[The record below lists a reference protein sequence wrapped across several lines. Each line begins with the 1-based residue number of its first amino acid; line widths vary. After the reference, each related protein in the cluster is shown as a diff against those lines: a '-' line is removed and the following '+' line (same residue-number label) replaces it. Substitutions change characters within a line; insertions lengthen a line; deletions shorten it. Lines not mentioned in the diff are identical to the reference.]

1 MTPNLQGARY
11 QVNVI
16 NPKSYLKKLAYL
28 PLLLVTACSI
38 TPEQPDYVQLIS
50 TEQQRVTEWQNLP
63 QQTDVAYLNDLVDSD
78 MFEELLQIAMQSNPG
93 LQQTLL
99 TLQIRQSQLIQA
111 SGEKRPFVSAGFSAL
126 NSSDSDASFGADVSV
141 SWQADL
147 WGKLADNERAADLDI
162 TEQTLLYQS
171 ARDTLAASV
180 MQVWLTLIAQQR
192 ALDIEQQ
199 RQASL
204 QQTEDFIVQRYRQ
217 GLGTLEDLDSARS
230 AVATSSANTEAL
242 AENFRQQYIQLK
254 TLIGQVNNPNF
265 LLPTD
270 YPEVVIPAI
279 DLPEQTLNRRPDLRA
294 AYAAIEASSARTDV
308 AYKDLL
314 PSLSLQAVLE
324 DVGSSPRASLFTAPV
339 WSLLGQL
346 TAPLYQG
353 GQLRA
358 AAEIS
363 ELDTAISYQQYRD
376 TLLNAVTEVEQA
388 ISQEQALVKRQ
399 QHIETA
405 LASAEN
411 NLRQYQANYRS
422 GLLNILDLLTVQQQ
436 TYDLQ
441 SQLDDLIY
449 QRLLNRISLGL
460 ALGLEAKA

>member
-1 MTPNLQGARY
+1 VSN
-11 QVNVI
+11 I
-16 NPKSYLKKLAYL
+16 NPDRYLKKLAYL
-28 PLLLVTACSI
+28 PLLMLSACSI
-38 TPEQPDYVQLIS
+38 TPEQPDYVELIS
-50 TEQQRVTEWQNLP
+50 VEQQRVNEWQNLS
-63 QQTDVAYLNDLVDSD
+63 QQTHVAYLNDLVDSD
-78 MFEELLQIAMQSNPG
+78 MFDELLKIAMQSNPD
-93 LQQTLL
+93 LQQMLL
-99 TLQIRQSQLIQA
+99 TLQIRQSQRIQA
-111 SGEKRPFVSAGFSAL
+111 SGEKRPFISAGASAQ
-126 NSSDSDASFGADVSV
+126 NSSDSDTRFGADLSI

-162 TEQTLLYQS
+162 TEQSLLYQS
-171 ARDTLAASV
+171 ARDTLAAEV

-204 QQTEDFIVQRYRQ
+204 QQTEFFILQRYRQ

-230 AVATSSANTEAL
+230 AVASSSADIEAL
-242 AENFRQQYIQLK
+242 TQSFRQQTIQLK
-254 TLIGQVNNPNF
+254 TLVGQVNNPEF
-265 LLPTD
+265 TLPAD
-270 YPEVVIPAI
+270 YPDVVIPAI

-294 AYAAIEASSARTDV
+294 AYAAIQASSARTEV

-358 AAEIS
+358 EAEIR
-363 ELDTAISYQQYRD
+363 ELETAISYQQYRD
-376 TLLNAVTEVEQA
+376 TLLNAVTEIEQA
-388 ISQEQALVKRQ
+388 LSQEQALVKQQ

-422 GLLNILDLLTVQQQ
+422 GLLTILDLLTVQQQ
-436 TYDLQ
+436 TYNLQ
-441 SQLDDLIY
+441 AQLDDLIY

>member
-1 MTPNLQGARY
+1 
-11 QVNVI
+11 VNV
-16 NPKSYLKKLAYL
+16 NSRQHYLKKLVSL
-28 PLLLVTACSI
+28 PLVMLVACSI
-38 TPEQPDYVQLIS
+38 TPEQPDYATLIS
-50 TEQQRVTEWQNLP
+50 AEQQRVEQWQNFP
-63 QQTDVAYLNDLVDSD
+63 QQTDVAYLNDLIDTD
-78 MFEELLQIAMQSNPG
+78 MFEGLLQTAMQSNPS

-99 TLQIRQSQLIQA
+99 TLQIRQSQLTQA
-111 SGEKRPFVSAGFSAL
+111 AAENRPFISSGFSAL
-126 NSSDSDASFGADVSV
+126 NSSDSDASFGADLSV

-162 TEQTLLYQS
+162 TEQNLLYQS
-171 ARDTLAASV
+171 ARDTLAAEV

-192 ALDIEQQ
+192 AIDIEQQ
-199 RQASL
+199 RNDSL
-204 QQTEDFIVQRYRQ
+204 QQTESFILQRYRQ
-217 GLGTLEDLDSARS
+217 GLGTLEDLDLARS
-230 AVATSSANTEAL
+230 AVATSSARVESLT
-242 AENFRQQYIQLK
+242 ENFRQQSIQLK
-254 TLIGQVNNPNF
+254 TLIGQVNNPQF
-265 LLPTD
+265 DLPED
-270 YPEVVIPAI
+270 YPQVVIPEI
-279 DLPEQTLNRRPDLRA
+279 DLPRQSLNRRPDLLA
-294 AYAAIEASSARTDV
+294 AYAAIQAASARTEV

-358 AAEIS
+358 AAEVS
-363 ELDTAISYQQYRD
+363 ELDTAIAYQQYRD
-376 TLLNAVTEVEQA
+376 TLLNAVTEIEQA
-388 ISQEQALVKRQ
+388 LSQEQALVKRQ

-411 NLRQYQANYRS
+411 NLLQYQANYRS
-422 GLLNILDLLTVQQQ
+422 GLFTILDLLTVQQQ

-441 SQLDDLIY
+441 AQLDDLIY

-460 ALGLEAKA
+460 ALGLEARA

>member
-1 MTPNLQGARY
+1 M
-11 QVNVI
+11 NVI
-16 NPKSYLKKLAYL
+16 NPQRYLKKLFLL
-28 PLLLVTACSI
+28 PLLLLAACSI
-38 TPEQPDYVQLIS
+38 KTEQPDYDRLIS
-50 TEQQRVTEWQNLP
+50 TEQQQVTQWQNLP
-63 QQTDVAYLNDLVDSD
+63 QQTEVAYLNDLVDSD

-99 TLQIRQSQLIQA
+99 TLQIRQSQLVQA
-111 SGEKRPFVSAGFSAL
+111 SGEQRPFVSAGVSAL
-126 NSSDSDASFGADVSV
+126 NSSDSDASFGANVSV

-147 WGKLADNERAADLDI
+147 WGKLADNVRAANLDI
-162 TEQTLLYQS
+162 TEQNLLYQS
-171 ARDTLAASV
+171 ARDTLAAEV
-180 MQVWLTLIAQQR
+180 MRAWLTLIAQQR
-192 ALDIEQQ
+192 AINIEQQ
-199 RQASL
+199 RLTSL
-204 QQTEDFIVQRYRQ
+204 QQTESFILQRYRQ

-230 AVATSSANTEAL
+230 SVATSAANIEAL
-242 AENFRQQYIQLK
+242 TENYRQQAIQLK
-254 TLIGQVNNPNF
+254 TLVGQVNNPAF
-265 LLPTD
+265 SLPAD
-270 YPEVVIPAI
+270 YPDIVIPRI
-279 DLPEQTLNRRPDLRA
+279 DLPEQTLNRRPDLLA
-294 AYAAIEASSARTDV
+294 AYAAIEAASARTDV

-314 PSLSLQAVLE
+314 PNLNLQAVLE

-358 AAEIS
+358 EAEIR
-363 ELDTAISYQQYRD
+363 ELETAFSYQQYRD
-376 TLLNAVTEVEQA
+376 TLLNAVTEIEQA
-388 ISQEQALVKRQ
+388 LSQEQALVKRQ

-422 GLLNILDLLTVQQQ
+422 GLRTILDLLTVQQQ

-441 SQLDDLIY
+441 AQLDDLIY

-460 ALGLEAKA
+460 ALGLEARA

>member
-1 MTPNLQGARY
+1 MSN
-11 QVNVI
+11 I
-16 NPKSYLKKLAYL
+16 NPDRYLKKLAYL
-28 PLLLVTACSI
+28 PLLMLSACSI
-38 TPEQPDYVQLIS
+38 TPEQPDYVELIS
-50 TEQQRVTEWQNLP
+50 VEQQRVNEWQNLS
-63 QQTDVAYLNDLVDSD
+63 QQTHVAYLNDLVDSD
-78 MFEELLQIAMQSNPG
+78 MFDELLKIAMQSNPD
-93 LQQTLL
+93 LQQMLL
-99 TLQIRQSQLIQA
+99 TLQIRQSQRIQA
-111 SGEKRPFVSAGFSAL
+111 SGEKRPFISAGASAQ
-126 NSSDSDASFGADVSV
+126 NSSDSDTRFGADLSI

-162 TEQTLLYQS
+162 TEQSLLYQS
-171 ARDTLAASV
+171 ARDTLAAEV

-204 QQTEDFIVQRYRQ
+204 QQTEFFILQRYRQ

-230 AVATSSANTEAL
+230 AVASSSADIEAL
-242 AENFRQQYIQLK
+242 TQSFRQQTIQLK
-254 TLIGQVNNPNF
+254 TLVGQVNNPEF
-265 LLPTD
+265 TLPAD
-270 YPEVVIPAI
+270 YPDVVIPAI

-294 AYAAIEASSARTDV
+294 AYAAIQASSARTEV

-358 AAEIS
+358 EAEIR
-363 ELDTAISYQQYRD
+363 ELETAISYQQYRD
-376 TLLNAVTEVEQA
+376 TLLNAVTEIEQA
-388 ISQEQALVKRQ
+388 LSQEQALVKQQ

-422 GLLNILDLLTVQQQ
+422 GLLTILDLLTVQQQ
-436 TYDLQ
+436 TYNLQ
-441 SQLDDLIY
+441 AQLDDLIY
-449 QRLLNRISLGL
+449 LRLLNRISLGL

>member
-1 MTPNLQGARY
+1 MSN
-11 QVNVI
+11 I
-16 NPKSYLKKLAYL
+16 NPDRYLKKLAYL
-28 PLLLVTACSI
+28 PLLMLSACSI
-38 TPEQPDYVQLIS
+38 TPEQPDYVELIS
-50 TEQQRVTEWQNLP
+50 VEQQRVNEWQNLS
-63 QQTDVAYLNDLVDSD
+63 QQTHVAYLNDLVDSD
-78 MFEELLQIAMQSNPG
+78 MFDELLKIAMQSNPD
-93 LQQTLL
+93 LQQMLL
-99 TLQIRQSQLIQA
+99 TLQIRQSQRIQA
-111 SGEKRPFVSAGFSAL
+111 SGEKRPFISAGASAQ
-126 NSSDSDASFGADVSV
+126 NSSDSDTRFGADLSV

-162 TEQTLLYQS
+162 TEQSLLYQS
-171 ARDTLAASV
+171 ARDTLAAEV

-204 QQTEDFIVQRYRQ
+204 QQTEFFILQRYRQ

-230 AVATSSANTEAL
+230 AVASSSADIEAL
-242 AENFRQQYIQLK
+242 TASFRQQTIQLK
-254 TLIGQVNNPNF
+254 TLVGQVNNPEF
-265 LLPTD
+265 TLPAD
-270 YPEVVIPAI
+270 YPDVDIPAI

-294 AYAAIEASSARTDV
+294 AYVAIQASSARTEV

-358 AAEIS
+358 EAEIR
-363 ELDTAISYQQYRD
+363 ELETAISYQQYRD
-376 TLLNAVTEVEQA
+376 TLLNAVTEIEQA
-388 ISQEQALVKRQ
+388 LSQEQALVKQQ

-422 GLLNILDLLTVQQQ
+422 GLLTILDLLTVQQQ
-436 TYDLQ
+436 TYNLQ
-441 SQLDDLIY
+441 AQLDDLIY